1 MSKSELN
8 CEETRQMFMRV
19 AVRMEESKD
28 MLSEADRAVGDGDHG
43 VGMARG
49 FAAVQQ
55 KLQQRSFAAL
65 DELLKAVGMALL
77 TSIGGA
83 AGAVFGALFMGGARS
98 LKGQDSLTSEVL
110 SLFLNDGLQAV
121 QERGKAR
128 VGDKTMVDA
137 LALAA
142 QQAQTTVALPLDEA
156 LPSVAE
162 AARQGMEKTKQMVAA
177 VGKAR
182 TLGERS
188 LGYADPGAI
197 SMYLIL
203 SFMAEYVLN
212 GQPADRG

>member
-1 MSKSELN
+1 
-8 CEETRQMFMRV
+8 
-19 AVRMEESKD
+19 
-28 MLSEADRAVGDGDHG
+28 
-43 VGMARG
+43 
-49 FAAVQQ
+49 
-55 KLQQRSFAAL
+55 
-65 DELLKAVGMALL
+65 
-77 TSIGGA
+77 
-83 AGAVFGALFMGGARS
+83 
-98 LKGQDSLTSEVL
+98 
-110 SLFLNDGLQAV
+110 
-121 QERGKAR
+121 
-128 VGDKTMVDA
+128 MVDA